1 MIATSNMSKGLVRK
15 ISNLSMFCGGSVPSK
30 EEKGTAT
37 RIFVDYKIVLS
48 VTWIFSRV
56 VILWRV
62 FALRSCGRLSLLL
75 WTSVGLHVDVI
86 ILTDYSKSDVLSS
99 LYFVFQW
106 KAWRKALTVTTAWE
120 LSSALVASAQCTPA
134 NAKKMERRCVLCHN
148 STLVCLFFK

>member
-1 MIATSNMSKGLVRK
+1 MSKGLVRK

-62 FALRSCGRLSLLL
+62 CSRFVHVAGCHSCCEQAWDFTLMLL
-75 WTSVGLHVDVI
+75 
-86 ILTDYSKSDVLSS
+86 
-99 LYFVFQW
+99 F
-106 KAWRKALTVTTAWE
+106 
-120 LSSALVASAQCTPA
+120 
-134 NAKKMERRCVLCHN
+134 
-148 STLVCLFFK
+148 